1 MLRFTGEK
9 MAKSAGNVATIRE
22 VLDEWGREAILVF
35 FLSGHWRK
43 PIDYSDETMTQAR
56 VQWQSFVQAIYENRP
71 PQPATGWNSFED
83 ALNDDFNTSE
93 ALAVMHEWRAA
104 SQLDLLNRGL
114 SVFGLGFVLEDPPDE
129 VQALAKERIRAR
141 ELKDFEESDRLRDE
155 IHRLGWVVQDGPE
168 GTTLVPR
175 KDV

>member
-1 MLRFTGEK
+1 